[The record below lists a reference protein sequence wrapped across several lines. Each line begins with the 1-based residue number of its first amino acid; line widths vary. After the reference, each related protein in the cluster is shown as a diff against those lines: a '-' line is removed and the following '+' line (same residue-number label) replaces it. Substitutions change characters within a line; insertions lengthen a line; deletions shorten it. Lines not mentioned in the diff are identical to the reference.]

1 MEPNLFGQ
9 ILLNLSLI
17 SPKQLEQV
25 LSLQRQGEEKPLGE
39 LLVEQRI
46 LDERTVNTILSIQT
60 RRMKVWKGKDDPTD
74 DSFRQR
80 MQVADMASFVKFAR
94 ESKASHIYLGAREI
108 PTLRLHGSLRDLPLA
123 PLSPERAEEL
133 LFQMMTAEQVEQF
146 RSQKSIHFCLET
158 PEMGRVRLSVFK
170 HRAGVSGVV
179 RPISVEIPLV
189 ESLGLPPAIKS
200 LAMKNNG
207 LVIITGPGLSGKT
220 TTLAAMVD
228 IINRNQRRHII
239 TIEDPIETIHRS
251 QLSLVSHR
259 QVGEHTQSFA
269 SALRAA
275 LREDPDVL
283 VIGEMKD
290 AETIATAITAA
301 ETGHLVL
308 GTLHTRSSYRTII
321 RIVDQFP
328 PPKRSNVRTILSG
341 VLRGIVCQNLVPN
354 LDGNGQSLAS
364 EVLLVNAAISNL
376 IREDRIWQIPM
387 VMQMGTQEGMCL
399 MDDALLLLVKQGR
412 ISLEEALARASER
425 EKFLRVQELSASV
438 KPAVG
443 WKSVRPPRHVQESA
457 ASSRRERQYPHEV

>member
-9 ILLNLSLI
+9 ILLNLNLI

-25 LSLQRQGEEKPLGE
+25 LALQRQGEEKPLGE

-46 LDERTVNTILSIQT
+46 LDEKTVNTILSIQT
-60 RRMKVWKGKDDPTD
+60 RRMKVWKGKDDPTEE
-74 DSFRQR
+74 SFRQR
-80 MQVADMASFVKFAR
+80 MQVADMASFVKLAR
-94 ESKASHIYLGAREI
+94 ESKASHIYFGARET
-108 PTLRLHGSLRDLPLA
+108 PTLRLHGSLRDLPLQ

-133 LFQMMTAEQVEQF
+133 LFQLMTAEQIEHF
-146 RSQKSIHFCLET
+146 RSQKSIHFCLER
-158 PEMGRVRLSVFK
+158 PELGRVRLSVFK
-170 HRAGVSGVV
+170 HAAGVSGVV
-179 RPISVEIPLV
+179 RPISEEIPLV
-189 ESLGLPPAIKS
+189 ESLGLPAAIKS

-207 LVIITGPGLSGKT
+207 LILITGPGMSGKT

-228 IINRNQRRHII
+228 IINRNQRRHVI

-251 QLSLVSHR
+251 QLSVISHR
-259 QVGEHTQSFA
+259 QVGEHTGSFA

-283 VIGEMKD
+283 VIGEMRD

-308 GTLHTRSSYRTII
+308 GTLHTRSSFRTII

-354 LDGNGQSLAS
+354 IDGNGQSLAC
-364 EVLLVNAAISNL
+364 EVLIVNAAIANL

-387 VMQMGTQEGMCL
+387 VMQMGTHEGMCL
-399 MDDALLLLVKQGR
+399 MDDALLSLVKQGR

-425 EKFLRVQELSASV
+425 EKFLRVQELSGPAQ
-438 KPAVG
+438 PAVG
-443 WKSVRPPRHVQESA
+443 WKSARASKVTQEPVT
-457 ASSRRERQYPHEV
+457 SSRKDRQSPFDF